1 MTADAGTIIID
12 GKAIAADLLR
22 SVAGEVANLSA
33 AGLVAC
39 LAVVLVGD
47 DAASEVYV
55 RNKSRAAA
63 KVGIASVLHRL
74 PRSATQS
81 ELDRLIGVLNRD
93 PGVHGILVQFPL
105 PEHIDA
111 HAVIGAI
118 DPAKDVDGLS
128 PVNAGR
134 LTCGLD
140 GLVPCTPQGCLM
152 LIKSVRDDLTG
163 LDALVVGRS
172 NLVGKPLAQLLLA
185 ENCTV
190 TIGHSRSAGLGAHA
204 RRADVLVVAAGRPR
218 FVPGQWIRPGAIVI
232 DVGINRVAAPDLGP
246 GRTRLV
252 GDVDFAAA
260 YGLARAIT
268 PVPGGVG
275 PMTVACLMRNTLQA
289 ARRQSGL
296 PA

>member
-1 MTADAGTIIID
+1 MTADAGAAIID
-12 GKAIAADLLR
+12 GKAIATDLLR
-22 SVAGEVANLSA
+22 SLADQVKALLAG
-33 AGLVAC
+33 GLVPG

-74 PRSATQS
+74 PQSATQS

-105 PEHIDA
+105 PEHLDA
-111 HAVIGAI
+111 HAVIGSI

-128 PVNAGR
+128 PTNAGR
-134 LTCGLD
+134 LASGLD
-140 GLVPCTPQGCLM
+140 APIPCTPQGCLM
-152 LIKSVRDDLTG
+152 LIKSVRDDLAG
-163 LDALVVGRS
+163 LDALVIGRS
-172 NLVGKPLAQLLLA
+172 NLVGKPVAQLLLA

-190 TIGHSRSAGLGAHA
+190 TIGHSHSIDLGACA
-204 RRADVLVVAAGRPR
+204 RRADILVVAAGRPR
-218 FVPGQWIRPGAIVI
+218 FVPGDWIRPGAIVI
-232 DVGINRVAAPDLGP
+232 DVGINRIAAPELGA

-252 GDVDFAAA
+252 GDVDFVAARW
-260 YGLARAIT
+260 LARAIT

-289 ARRQSGL
+289 VRRQSGL